1 MRDKQKKFVQLAEA
15 RVNSVLK
22 NIELIG
28 NLSNKRNYEYTD
40 EQANK
45 IILVLESEI
54 KELRSKFKSAN
65 KPNGRFML

>member
-54 KELRSKFKSAN
+54 KELRSKFKSAS